1 MPAGTEVRRSRPLAT
16 ILHPGMQVLGI
27 RPDGGIEWENVV
39 ALARRTYHG
48 RLLRIVT
55 RGGDT
60 ITVTEGHPLLVMSSG
75 RLVVREARDIV
86 RDDLIPILS
95 RYPDANSPSE
105 NPFLVLILLLSPA
118 PR

>member
-1 MPAGTEVRRSRPLAT
+1 MPAGTEVRRSRTMET

-39 ALARRTYHG
+39 PLARRTYHG

-60 ITVTEGHPLLVMSSG
+60 IPHTDGHPKLVKSSQ
-75 RLVVREARDIV
+75 R
-86 RDDLIPILS
+86 
-95 RYPDANSPSE
+95 
-105 NPFLVLILLLSPA
+105 LLSPA
-118 PR
+118 AHDNAPYEITPLPSRSTHTYS